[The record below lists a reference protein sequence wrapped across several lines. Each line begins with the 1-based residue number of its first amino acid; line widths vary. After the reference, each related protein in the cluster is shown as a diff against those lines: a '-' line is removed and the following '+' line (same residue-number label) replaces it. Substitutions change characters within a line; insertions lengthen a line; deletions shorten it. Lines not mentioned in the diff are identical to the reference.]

1 MSESRKKLEIK
12 HGHDALTIGVD
23 PGRDHWPD
31 SGYIEIKSAR
41 CFNGR
46 GWIGLS
52 KEDLSELA
60 NFLKPYDV
68 AVADG
73 GIDAY

>member
-1 MSESRKKLEIK
+1 MSDLHKKLEIN
-12 HGHDALTIGVD
+12 HGHYALTIRID
-23 PGRDHWPD
+23 PGKAPPGTMA
-31 SGYIEIKSAR
+31 GYIEIKSPR

-60 NFLKPYDV
+60 NFLKPYE
-68 AVADG
+68 
-73 GIDAY
+73 GIDV

>member
-1 MSESRKKLEIK
+1 MSESRKKLEIN

-52 KEDLSELA
+52 KEDL
-60 NFLKPYDV
+60 
-68 AVADG
+68 
-73 GIDAY
+73 

>member
-1 MSESRKKLEIK
+1 MSELHKKLEIN
-12 HGHDALTIGVD
+12 HGHYALTIKID

-31 SGYIEIKSAR
+31 TGYIKIKSPR

-68 AVADG
+68 AES
-73 GIDAY
+73 